1 MIDDKSFIA
10 ARAKF
15 SSAFMSISV
24 KQTTVV
30 GLLFEGL
37 DECSCP
43 IRRPW
48 QVLSSTMILFLLGW
62 LIGWLI
68 GWFELVSLHLGG
80 CDCLCYYYWVRK
92 TFWATQTTSWPLDCI
107 FAVFFCQL
115 HTEQSS
121 TMSSFSPYNWWFELV
136 SLHFGGCDT
145 QRHIVFPQFR
155 LQEICGVE
163 AALMGCIW
171 IAWWFGCWKSCC
183 SPCNNFSISIYLGS
197 LCIWWHE
204 RQFVFWTSCEDCKIW
219 C

>member
-62 LIGWLI
+62 LIGW
-68 GWFELVSLHLGG
+68 FELVSLHFGG

-92 TFWATQTTSWPLDCI
+92 TFWATQTTSRPLDCI
-107 FAVFFCQL
+107 VSSWILNNRAHWVHFCLTTGDLSLFLYILGVATYRIPTIQVARDL
-115 HTEQSS
+115 RRRSCIDGVHMDCVMVRLLKKLLQSLQQ
-121 TMSSFSPYNWWFELV
+121 FLNINIPWILV
-136 SLHFGGCDT
+136 HLVTRTTIRILDKLRG
-145 QRHIVFPQFR
+145 
-155 LQEICGVE
+155 L
-163 AALMGCIW
+163 
-171 IAWWFGCWKSCC
+171 
-183 SPCNNFSISIYLGS
+183 
-197 LCIWWHE
+197 
-204 RQFVFWTSCEDCKIW
+204 
-219 C
+219 